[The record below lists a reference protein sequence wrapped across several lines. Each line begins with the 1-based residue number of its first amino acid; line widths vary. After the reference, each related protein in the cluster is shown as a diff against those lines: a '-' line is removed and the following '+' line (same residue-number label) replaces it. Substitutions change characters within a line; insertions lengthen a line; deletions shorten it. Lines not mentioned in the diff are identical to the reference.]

1 MITRLYLGSL
11 LAGSVEWRMG
21 RSQGAKSK
29 LCMEITDLYRQGDE
43 AVERM
48 VMSKDQNLRRDG
60 ATTV

>member
-48 VMSKDQNLRRDG
+48 IMS
-60 ATTV
+60 